1 MTAGTIRGLA
11 LASLSGESD
20 AEWALR
26 RQEWID
32 VAFLGGLALDETTR
46 EAARAMVERGRDEFL
61 TFEPFAWIREQFGK
75 LEGSGVRPAVN
86 VRASSPQPL
95 EEAARAV
102 SEFDGIL
109 EINAHCRQ
117 PEMIEAGSGHAL
129 LRDSGRLWEYLE
141 AAQGCGV
148 DVSLKARF
156 EVPGVDSVSLLNR
169 AAENGLTYLHV
180 DTMDSESLL
189 RNVTGATVIANNG
202 VREPKDLETM
212 AGYGAGMVSVAR
224 GDRPE
229 ILSILRDHIPCSGSL
244 EERPRTPGR
253 PPLS

>member
-1 MTAGTIRGLA
+1 MTAGTIQGLA

-20 AEWALR
+20 ADWALK

-32 VAFLGGLALDETTR
+32 VAFLGGLALDETTQ
-46 EAARAMVERGRDEFL
+46 EAARSMVQRGRDEFL
-61 TFEPFAWIREQFGK
+61 TSAPFDWIREQFRK
-75 LEGSGVRPAVN
+75 LEDTRVRPAVN

-95 EEAARAV
+95 ERAARAV
-102 SEFDGIL
+102 GEFDGIL

-129 LRDSGRLWEYLE
+129 LRNSDRLWEYLD
-141 AAQGCGV
+141 AARRCDV

-156 EVPGVDSVSLLNR
+156 EVPGVDGVNLVNR
-169 AAENGLTYLHV
+169 AAEKGLAYLHI
-180 DTMDSESLL
+180 DTMDSEPLL
-189 RNVTGATVIANNG
+189 REVTGATVIANNG

-212 AGYGAGMVSVAR
+212 AEYGAGMVSVAR

-229 ILSILRDHIPCSGSL
+229 ILSTLREHIPCSAPSENRSRISGKS
-244 EERPRTPGR
+244 
-253 PPLS
+253 PLS